1 MLPKEDN
8 IYTLVITRCIGAML
22 LTGCCCTKRYNDI
35 SPTLVAHV
43 LTRATV
49 KISGNAFLKK
59 QIVLSDQF
67 LISRNSRKEAYV
79 HSLILDLS
87 RFSAQSSRTF
97 RYLTF
102 HHIHKW
108 RTSVKQWDQVH
119 ASDAYEARKQRKTM
133 QQCLISLAWSH
144 CFFACLPFMNMAYMW
159 YFYLVSVT
167 MNQSDC
173 HYTQPC
179 CTICNLTVKT

>member
-1 MLPKEDN
+1 MITKMKRSVFCIDVAKRRQH
-8 IYTLVITRCIGAML
+8 TLVITRCIGAML
-22 LTGCCCTKRYNDI
+22 LTGCCCTKRYDI

-67 LISRNSRKEAYV
+67 LISRNSRKEANV

-87 RFSAQSSRTF
+87 RFSAQSSITF

-133 QQCLISLAWSH
+133 QQCLISLACIHSVPLFL
-144 CFFACLPFMNMAYMW
+144 C
-159 YFYLVSVT
+159 VSAIYEYGIYVVFL
-167 MNQSDC
+167 SSFSYDE
-173 HYTQPC
+173 P
-179 CTICNLTVKT
+179 I